1 MNTKPKNYEVIEG
14 TPIEAGAQIFQRLC
28 MPAIREACNT
38 LNATPEQRTQF
49 YCGFLQSCM
58 GSMAADFGQE
68 RTAQVVQIMVDTFL
82 LLDLSDEATTTH

>member
-1 MNTKPKNYEVIEG
+1 MSTTPQTYQVIEG

-38 LNATPEQRTQF
+38 LNATPEQLTQF

-58 GSMAADFGQE
+58 GSMAADFGQD
-68 RTAQVVQIMVDTFL
+68 RAAQVLQIMLEAFRA
-82 LLDLSDEATTTH
+82 LDLSEAATTTH

>member
-1 MNTKPKNYEVIEG
+1 MSTKPKTYEVIEG

-38 LNATPEQRTQF
+38 LNATPEQLTQF

-68 RTAQVVQIMVDTFL
+68 RAAHVVQVMVDTFRL
-82 LLDLSDEATTTH
+82 LALSEAATTTH